1 MIGLFGG
8 TFDPIHFGHL
18 RPALDVKQAL
28 ELEQVRFLPNRVPPH
43 REQPWLTFEQRRELL
58 ETALQEIPDFV
69 LDTRELDRK
78 GPSYMV
84 DTLSSLHDDFP
95 DETLCLI
102 LGMDAFSGLHNW
114 HQWTQILQY
123 CHLVVT
129 TRPGYE
135 WPEHAEL
142 QALASQRVSDVA
154 ALEQSSHGL
163 ILLQCV
169 TQLDISSSLIRKQL
183 QSGLD
188 IRYLLP
194 DRVREKLLEMIE
206 NI

>member
-8 TFDPIHFGHL
+8 TFDPVHFGHL
-18 RPALDVKQAL
+18 RPALDVMQAL
-28 ELEQVRFLPNRVPPH
+28 GLEQVRFVPNRVPPH
-43 REQPWLTFEQRRELL
+43 REQPWLTIEQRRTLL
-58 ETALQEIPDFV
+58 ELALQEMPGFE
-69 LDTRELDRK
+69 LDDRELERD

-84 DTLSSLHDDFP
+84 DTLVSLQQDFP

-102 LGMDAFSGLHNW
+102 LGMDAFSGLHQW
-114 HQWTQILQY
+114 HQWTRLLEC

-129 TRPGYE
+129 TRPGYQ

-142 QALASQRVSDVA
+142 QALESRRVVDSQ

-163 ILLQCV
+163 ILLQYV

-188 IRYLLP
+188 VRYLLP
-194 DRVREKLLEMIE
+194 DRVREKLLEMK
-206 NI
+206 